1 MIAHATRHGAE
12 QTFFCSGE
20 RRTQAGISAAAPR
33 DFYSASS
40 SDEVTFSPADG
51 GTAQMMILHADV
63 KDFRLKRLP

>member
-1 MIAHATRHGAE
+1 MQPAMAQNRH
-12 QTFFCSGE
+12 FFV
-20 RRTQAGISAAAPR
+20 QANDEPKQEYLPQGPR